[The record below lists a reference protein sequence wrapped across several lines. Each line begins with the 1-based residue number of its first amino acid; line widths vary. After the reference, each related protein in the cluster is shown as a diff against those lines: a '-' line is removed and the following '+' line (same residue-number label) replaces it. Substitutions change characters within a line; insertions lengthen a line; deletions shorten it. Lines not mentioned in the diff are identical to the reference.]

1 MTRSVS
7 NSRLANSRLA
17 NSCLANS
24 RLGCLAGAALAVLA
38 AVPLAPAQACEA
50 HAAYKTEIAEAKSAV
65 MAMDAWVPLAPPG
78 LKAHAAYL
86 VLMNHGTEARA
97 VTAVSSPQYKHAMLH
112 LSSMKNG
119 VAMMQHLAQVDIPA
133 GGKVAFE
140 PHGLHIMLMGPK
152 GPQAEGGTVD
162 LAFTL
167 DDGSTLEVAAKVMKR
182 ADAPAPMDHGAM
194 GHGHKGM

>member
-1 MTRSVS
+1 MTRCSVS
-7 NSRLANSRLA
+7 KSSLA
-17 NSCLANS
+17 NSC
-24 RLGCLAGAALAVLA
+24 LGCLAGATLAVLA
-38 AVPLAPAQACEA
+38 TMPLAPAHACEA
-50 HAAYKTEIAEAKSAV
+50 HAAYKTELAEAKSAV
-65 MAMDAWVPLAPPG
+65 MAMDAWVPIAPPG

-86 VLMNHGTEARA
+86 VLMNHGAEARA

-112 LSSMKNG
+112 LSTMKDG

-152 GPQAEGGTVD
+152 GPQVEGGTVD
-162 LAFTL
+162 LTFTL
-167 DDGSTLEVAAKVMKR
+167 DDGSMLKVDAKVLKR